1 MEYREYAAGT
11 RISALGF
18 GCMRLPEIEKNGSW
32 YIDDE
37 KALPLLREAARLGV
51 NYFDTAP
58 GYCHTNSEI
67 SVGRALKPIRPQV
80 YISTKFLWTTYP
92 AGTIIF
98 ACLKK
103 ASPVWTLPILIF
115 IISGA

>member
-80 YISTKFLWTTYP
+80 YISTK
-92 AGTIIF
+92 
-98 ACLKK
+98 
-103 ASPVWTLPILIF
+103 
-115 IISGA
+115 ISMDDISCRDDYFRMLEKSL

>member
-37 KALPLLREAARLGV
+37 KALPLLREAARL
-51 NYFDTAP
+51 
-58 GYCHTNSEI
+58 S
-67 SVGRALKPIRPQV
+67 
-80 YISTKFLWTTYP
+80 
-92 AGTIIF
+92 
-98 ACLKK
+98 
-103 ASPVWTLPILIF
+103 LIH
-115 IISGA
+115 I

>member
-37 KALPLLREAARLGV
+37 KGASSFKGSGEA
-51 NYFDTAP
+51 
-58 GYCHTNSEI
+58 
-67 SVGRALKPIRPQV
+67 GRKL
-80 YISTKFLWTTYP
+80 F
-92 AGTIIF
+92 
-98 ACLKK
+98 
-103 ASPVWTLPILIF
+103 
-115 IISGA
+115 

>member
-37 KALPLLREAARLGV
+37 KALPLLREAVRL
-51 NYFDTAP
+51 
-58 GYCHTNSEI
+58 I
-67 SVGRALKPIRPQV
+67 SVMDFPAF
-80 YISTKFLWTTYP
+80 STDEH
-92 AGTIIF
+92 G
-98 ACLKK
+98 
-103 ASPVWTLPILIF
+103 SDD
-115 IISGA
+115 